1 MVTTLPL
8 PLHLSTMKP
17 PITRQAILEEI
28 KAVKTACDK
37 EELERFDVTRSKDYQ
52 AAEADAESVEAT
64 MRDLATELTATRERQ
79 REMLAVVPDSRPLLE
94 EAKRM
99 LMDIMQ
105 AEGVEGYVEDWIS
118 VSGKFSE
125 KKTVDGRKLLTVLD
139 GDIDEF
145 TRLVK
150 PSQKAIKDYAM
161 ERPDMKRALL
171 SCITLESRELVGVD
185 ISLPEA

>member
-1 MVTTLPL
+1 
-8 PLHLSTMKP
+8 MKP
-17 PITRQAILEEI
+17 PITRQKILEEI

-37 EELERFDVTRSKDYQ
+37 EELERYEVTRTKDYQ
-52 AAEADAESVEAT
+52 AAEADAASIDAT
-64 MRDLATELTATRERQ
+64 LRDLGAELTATRERQ
-79 REMLAVVPDSRPLLE
+79 REMLLVVPNSTPKLE
-94 EAKRM
+94 ELKSM
-99 LMDIMQ
+99 LMEVMQ

-125 KKTVDGRKLLTVLD
+125 KKTVDGNKLLTVLG

-150 PSQKAIKDYAM
+150 PSQKAVKDYAQ

-185 ISLPEA
+185 ISIPDA

>member
-1 MVTTLPL
+1 
-8 PLHLSTMKP
+8 MKP
-17 PITRQAILEEI
+17 PLTRQAILEEI
-28 KAVKTACDK
+28 KAIKTACDK
-37 EELERFDVTRSKDYQ
+37 EELERYEVTRTKDYQ
-52 AAEADAESVEAT
+52 AAEEDAAGVEAT
-64 MRDLATELTATRERQ
+64 IRDLGAELTATRERQ
-79 REMLAVVPDSRPLLE
+79 REMLTIVPDSRPMLE
-94 EAKRM
+94 DAKTM
-99 LMDIMQ
+99 LMQIME

-125 KKTVDGRKLLTVLD
+125 KKTVDGNKLLTVLG

-150 PSQKAIKDYAM
+150 PSQKAVKDYAQ

-185 ISLPEA
+185 ISIPDA